1 MGFLTEE
8 MKRTQFIRGLRSKG
22 FVVKASKLKSQVISL
37 VY

>member
-22 FVVKASKLKSQVISL
+22 FVVKASKLKTQGISL

>member
-8 MKRTQFIRGLRSKG
+8 MKRTQIIRGLRSKG
-22 FVVKASKLKSQVISL
+22 FVVKASKLKIQVISL